1 MKNTVRRPKIT
12 ASADGKGIVPQAGA
26 LLLAETLRVTGLGQ
40 GLAAGMARWRSP
52 RAVHDPV
59 PPEYS
64 IGRLTCRYWQP
75 AWRCDGW
82 LFGCL

>member
-1 MKNTVRRPKIT
+1 MGWFHPRPAVSEVAGTVSSVNTLQDGPLLRF
-12 ASADGKGIVPQAGA
+12 ADWPSGDV
-26 LLLAETLRVTGLGQ
+26 
-40 GLAAGMARWRSP
+40 
-52 RAVHDPV
+52 PV

-82 LFGCL
+82 LAGCP